1 MSRNVRSRVW
11 TSAGNNRCRSDM
23 RFRVDVNTLDGK
35 LSFEKESA
43 ADAVEVAKGAK
54 DSLGVTITDT
64 ADGTTYAPED
74 FDVLLRKA

>member
-1 MSRNVRSRVW
+1 
-11 TSAGNNRCRSDM
+11 M
-23 RFRVDVNTLDGK
+23 RFRIDVNTLDGK

-54 DSLGVTITDT
+54 GSLGVAITDT

-74 FDVLLRKA
+74 FDALLRKV